1 MTELQFNTPDD
12 MDQLL
17 DTDDLKRLLKVPR
30 EKLGWFRQYGLLPQ
44 RKICR
49 SYVITKTEYR
59 KFLDLTVG
67 ANLGTKADIITFS
80 KLHKLKKN
88 S

>member
-1 MTELQFNTPDD
+1 MTEVEFNKPDD
-12 MDQLL
+12 LDQLL
-17 DTDDLKRLLKVPR
+17 DTEELKILLKVPR
-30 EKLGWFRQYGLLPQ
+30 EKIGWFRQYGLLPQ
-44 RKICR
+44 RKIGR

>member
-1 MTELQFNTPDD
+1 MTEVEFNKPDD
-12 MDQLL
+12 LDQLL
-17 DTDDLKRLLKVPR
+17 DTEELKILLKVPR
-30 EKLGWFRQYGLLPQ
+30 EKIGWFRQYGLLPQ
-44 RKICR
+44 RKIGR

-59 KFLDLTVG
+59 QFLDLTVG